1 MGAMEDEDTR
11 IARVLQDCGQVVT
24 PDRFEG
30 EMASGLREQ
39 LELYRLFTY
48 DVGCAFLADMA
59 FNAVATCEGADFA
72 IGINIG
78 APLLI
83 ARYAYCLMSD
93 PAMFPQIGDPTRE
106 KVDPYVVGTLRTP
119 HVPADFGRYLPRD
132 PTRRQAAK
140 QLSLAAYLVLFFH
153 EINHIELGHLGFL
166 KDRFGAT
173 HYTEI
178 AAVPMSA
185 AECAVRRALEWEA
198 DLAALPRSLRVWRTL
213 HPMFDDPAI
222 KVLTPEESWF
232 FAAELL
238 FWIMDFV
245 QPTERTGA
253 LTTHPSPVVRRIN
266 LSHVTSK
273 VDWVPTM
280 DGGKSPLLPWIARN
294 AFPARAFAD
303 PQYGAPTWI
312 ARELE
317 EMRQQLVLL
326 LPELERHR
334 RFAGER
340 D

>member
-1 MGAMEDEDTR
+1 
-11 IARVLQDCGQVVT
+11 
-24 PDRFEG
+24 
-30 EMASGLREQ
+30 MASGLREQ
-39 LELYRLFTY
+39 LELYRLFTH

-59 FNAVATCEGADFA
+59 FNAVATREGVDFA

-106 KVDPYVVGTLRTP
+106 EVDPYVVGTLRTP

-153 EINHIELGHLGFL
+153 ELNHIELGHLGL
-166 KDRFGAT
+166 LNDRFGAT

-185 AECAVRRALEWEA
+185 TECAARRALEWEA
-198 DLAALPRSLRVWRTL
+198 DLAALDRSLRVWRTL

-222 KVLTPEESWF
+222 RALTPEESWF

-238 FWIMDFV
+238 FWIIDFV
-245 QPTERTGA
+245 QPTERVGA
-253 LTTHPSPVVRRIN
+253 LTTHPSPVARRVN

-273 VDWVPTM
+273 ADWVPTM
-280 DGGKSPLLPWIARN
+280 DGDESPLLPWIVRN
-294 AFPARAFAD
+294 AFPARALAD
-303 PQYGAPTWI
+303 PQYGAPTRI

-317 EMRQQLVLL
+317 ETRQQLVLL
-326 LPELERHR
+326 LPELEHHR

-340 D
+340 H